1 MSRINWVIMAAL
13 AVALGAGGASAAE
26 KAKKDKTTQKPPTKT
41 PSDVYAKY
49 DVNSNGTLDPAEKEA
64 ISKDFAANPANA
76 LLKPYDKNNDG
87 KLSADEI
94 MSIPATQHVT
104 PPAKQKQPKKNK

>member
-1 MSRINWVIMAAL
+1 MIIASIYAELDGTSEPLNPLVAFQQMAELNKTINEIL
-13 AVALGAGGASAAE
+13 A
-26 KAKKDKTTQKPPTKT
+26 
-41 PSDVYAKY
+41 
-49 DVNSNGTLDPAEKEA
+49 
-64 ISKDFAANPANA
+64 SKDFAANPANA